1 MGVFDQA
8 ARYAA
13 QESPEPVVAR
23 LVRGLRESLRFRE
36 WVESRTTTM
45 PGERDRTADRVAA
58 LFDEADPDQPWLLLA
73 EFQAEH
79 DPDKLDVT
87 LVEVARL
94 RMEVR
99 HGRDRKGR
107 YKVLAALIYLRGR
120 CPAAELDMTVG
131 GECGTWHNPVVWNLE
146 DEDAP
151 QLLDE
156 VAANPAL
163 WGVLFWIPLMRGGDD
178 PAMIARWKELVAV
191 LPDGRRRGDLG
202 QIALV
207 FAELAGRYVAWEQ
220 GLRDLSMTESQVVNR
235 WIRQGQEEAQLKQAR
250 ADLLLILE
258 DRFPGRSSGE
268 VASAINAQP
277 SLSLLSDWL
286 KAAYKVP
293 TFEAFLSVL
302 RQ

>member
-13 QESPEPVVAR
+13 QEAAEPVVSR
-23 LVRGLRESLRFRE
+23 LVRGLRVSLRFRE
-36 WVESRTTTM
+36 WVESRTTPL

-58 LFDEADPDQPWLLLA
+58 LVDEADPDQPWLLLA

-94 RMEVR
+94 RTEVR
-99 HGRDRKGR
+99 HGPDRKGK

-120 CPAAELDMTVG
+120 CPTAELDMTVWG
-131 GECGTWHNPVVWNLE
+131 LWGTWHNPVVWNLE
-146 DEDAP
+146 DEDAGRV
-151 QLLDE
+151 LDE
-156 VAANPAL
+156 VAANPAG
-163 WGVLFWIPLMRGGDD
+163 WGLLFWLPLMRRGDD
-178 PAMIARWKELVAV
+178 PGIIARWNDRVSA

-202 QIALV
+202 RIALV

-220 GLRDLSMTESQVVNR
+220 GLRGLNMTESQVVNR
-235 WIRQGQEEAQLKQAR
+235 WIKEAQDEARLQQAR
-250 ADLLLILE
+250 ADLLRFLE
-258 DRFPGRSSGE
+258 YRFPGRVSAE
-268 VASAINAQP
+268 VASTINTQP
-277 SLSLLSDWL
+277 SFSLLRDWFDS
-286 KAAYKVP
+286 AYTVS
-293 TFEAFLSVL
+293 TFDDFLAVL